1 MLNRF
6 IAEVVGVNLRISL
19 ESPGGFPPDPDKRI
33 AVSGFMHRTEMRTV
47 GFGGLGV
54 LAISSANHIVHIDN
68 DLDTVFLQQGHQFFK
83 MSERIIEPFFIHL
96 YVFDV
101 RASVDNL
108 ITEQIDIPR
117 SQVVNILLLQVLPCR
132 THHTAAADIPLD
144 AVRVFLHKVFRNLH
158 TGDRSDG
165 ISLINQIAELQFS
178 PSLLNSEND
187 MNRLLVF
194 RKTALQRNRLPF
206 SLRSTHDRRNKKV
219 VDALPE
225 IARKNLSA
233 PVRTARIRCD
243 IFIAD
248 LPAET
253 HPHSAHLLN
262 GNVQNRS
269 KRCIADPRR
278 RRNHHR
284 KNAVIEAHLIL
295 DAPGRTVSK
304 NKILRR
310 QRNFSRRQSCNERT
324 ERKKNNHQSFHKN
337 LSVLRGRTRHAKK
350 RPCLPFQVYLGFPD
364 DADCINPAEAAE
376 KISCFLRQKRLRS
389 DPVIKE
395 RSPVRKKSSA
405 LHMPVHKCEIGN
417 SAMQPSGREI
427 AAIDADLIRSDIFN
441 PGDCAAPEIT
451 GVISRH
457 PVLFPEKHGTRIHA
471 CEFV

>member
-1 MLNRF
+1 
-6 IAEVVGVNLRISL
+6 
-19 ESPGGFPPDPDKRI
+19 
-33 AVSGFMHRTEMRTV
+33 MRTV

-68 DLDTVFLQQGHQFFK
+68 DLDAVFLQQGHQFFK

-108 ITEQIDIPR
+108 ITEQIDIPQ

-132 THHTAAADIPLD
+132 AHHTTAADILLD
-144 AVRVFLHKVFRNLH
+144 AVRILLHKVFRNLD
-158 TGDRSDG
+158 TGYRSDRVRF
-165 ISLINQIAELQFS
+165 IHQIAELQFS
-178 PSLLNSEND
+178 PSLLDSENN

-194 RKTALQRNRLPF
+194 RKTAFQRNRLPF

-269 KRCIADPRR
+269 KRCIADLRR

-337 LSVLRGRTRHAKK
+337 LSVCEEGPGTRKNAHVCPSKSISFFRMMPIASILRK
-350 RPCLPFQVYLGFPD
+350 RRRRFP
-364 DADCINPAEAAE
+364 
-376 KISCFLRQKRLRS
+376 
-389 DPVIKE
+389 V
-395 RSPVRKKSSA
+395 SSA
-405 LHMPVHKCEIGN
+405 KNAYGLT
-417 SAMQPSGREI
+417 Q
-427 AAIDADLIRSDIFN
+427 L
-441 PGDCAAPEIT
+441 
-451 GVISRH
+451 
-457 PVLFPEKHGTRIHA
+457 
-471 CEFV
+471 